1 MTGALIGA
9 AGIAMVCSAGALILL
24 RVARAQERLA
34 VRIGAVRGAA
44 ESGQAAGGQG
54 GAGLVRWVTT
64 IGLAL
69 ARSGALSDKT
79 VTELSATL
87 AAAGFRGGN
96 GLGLFVG
103 SKALLLCLAPLLAWV
118 GLGTLGLSSAVH
130 IGGTACAAIIGLLG
144 PDYAVRIRRAAFLR
158 KVSRGLPDAL
168 DMMVIC
174 SEAGLPLEPT
184 IARVAAEIGQAHPA
198 VAEELLQTATE
209 LRLLAD
215 RRVALQNMGT
225 RTGLESLKRLAT
237 TLVQTM
243 QYGTPLS
250 QALRSLSAEMR
261 QEMLTN
267 FEAKAAKL
275 PVLLTVP
282 MIVFILPTVFAVVG
296 GPAMLKVLASLR

>member
-9 AGIAMVCSAGALILL
+9 ALISLVCSAGALILL
-24 RVARAQERLA
+24 RVARTEERLA
-34 VRIGAVRGAA
+34 LRIGAVRGAA
-44 ESGQAAGGQG
+44 ESRQAEDRQG
-54 GAGLVRWVTT
+54 GASLVRWVTT

-79 VTELSATL
+79 VTELTATL

-118 GLGTLGLSSAVH
+118 GLGSLGASDAIH
-130 IGGTACAAIIGLLG
+130 IGGTACAAIVGLLG
-144 PDYAVRIRRAAFLR
+144 PDYAVRVRRAAFLR

-184 IARVAAEIGQAHPA
+184 IARVAAEIGHAHPA
-198 VAEELLQTATE
+198 VAEELSQTATE

-225 RTGLESLKRLAT
+225 RTGLENLKRLAT

-267 FEAKAAKL
+267 FEAKAANL

>member
-1 MTGALIGA
+1 MT
-9 AGIAMVCSAGALILL
+9 
-24 RVARAQERLA
+24 
-34 VRIGAVRGAA
+34 
-44 ESGQAAGGQG
+44 
-54 GAGLVRWVTT
+54 
-64 IGLAL
+64 
-69 ARSGALSDKT
+69 LS
-79 VTELSATL
+79 
-87 AAAGFRGGN
+87 AAGFRGGN

-103 SKALLLCLAPLLAWV
+103 SKLLLLAAMPVLAWF
-118 GLGTLGLSSAVH
+118 GLGSLGVSNAVH
-130 IGGTACAAIIGLLG
+130 IGGTASAAIIGMLG
-144 PDYAVRIRRAAFLR
+144 PDYVVRFRRAAFLR
-158 KVSRGLPDAL
+158 RVMQGLPDAL

-184 IARVAAEIGQAHPA
+184 IARVAAEIGHAHPA
-198 VAEELLQTATE
+198 VAAELLQTATE

-225 RTGLESLKRLAT
+225 RTGLESLKRLGT
-237 TLVQTM
+237 TLVQTL

-250 QALRSLSAEMR
+250 QALRNLSAEMR

-296 GPAMLKVLASLR
+296 GPAMLKVLASLH